1 MTNEHS
7 HKNTYI
13 EYSLFFKGFVIAG
26 IIVIAVAFL
35 YYTQHIIGR
44 LEDDSKGMVGL
55 YARLWQVAASDQT
68 GGAEVDIIFEEVIR
82 KSDFPIIVTDPQGNP
97 QAWREVGVEPT
108 DTSRV
113 AKQKLGKMIIKMDK
127 EKSPIPIYY
136 GNRNIVINYL
146 HYGDSKLIRQLR
158 WMPVLEIGIIVVF
171 VLVSLL
177 AFRNI
182 KRSEQHYI
190 WVGMAK
196 ETAHQ
201 LGTPLSSLLGWLEL
215 LKSGSRQSGINLE
228 ETSNRMGSD
237 VRRLQKIANRF
248 SQIGSTPELKVG
260 DINEVV
266 GEAVSYFR
274 ERLPKSTEEGT
285 RIEQKLGT
293 VLPCKFNPELI
304 SWVIENLIKNSLE
317 AVSVRGGL
325 VEVLTEWDRI
335 KNKIVIKVSDNGKG
349 VPSKEQG
356 KIFRP
361 GYTTK
366 KRGWGLGLSLAKRI
380 IEEYHSG
387 KIYLAESVPY
397 QITTFVIVLPVKV

>member
-1 MTNEHS
+1 MNEQL
-7 HKNTYI
+7 HKDTYI
-13 EYSLFFKGFVIAG
+13 EYSLFFKGFVIIG
-26 IIVIAVAFL
+26 IIAIAVAFV

-44 LEDDSKGMVGL
+44 LEDDSKRMVSL
-55 YARLWQVAASDQT
+55 YAKLWQVAASEQT

-82 KSDFPIIVTDPQGNP
+82 KSDFPIIVTDTQGNP
-97 QAWREVGVEPT
+97 QAWREVGIEPT
-108 DTSRV
+108 DTSRA
-113 AKQKLGKMIIKMDK
+113 AKEKLGKIIIRMDK
-127 EKSPIPIYY
+127 EKNPIPIYY
-136 GNRNIVINYL
+136 GNRDVVINCL

-158 WMPVLEIGIIVVF
+158 WMPVLEIGIVVLF

-177 AFRNI
+177 TFRSI
-182 KRSEQHYI
+182 KKSEQNYI

-215 LKSGSRQSGINLE
+215 LKSGTKQSEINLDE
-228 ETSNRMGSD
+228 MGNRMGND

-285 RIEQKLGT
+285 RIEQKLGAI
-293 VLPCKFNPELI
+293 LPCKFNPELI

-317 AVSVRGGL
+317 AVPVKGGI
-325 VEVLTEWDRI
+325 VEVSTEWDKIKSRI
-335 KNKIVIKVSDNGKG
+335 IIKVSDNGKG

-387 KIYLAESVPY
+387 KIYLAESVSY
-397 QITTFVIVLPVKV
+397 QTTTFVVILPIKV